1 MTAPRATSTP
11 GSPEHPGTEE
21 RPLSGLPHGL
31 RWRLTATFSAR
42 SRRRRLELFM
52 RALSPGPTDSL
63 LDLGVTDTG
72 WRSSNFLEAG
82 YPWPEQ
88 ITAVALYPM
97 PTFKALFPSVS
108 VVVADGRE
116 LPFERHQF
124 DIGFS
129 NAVIEHVGS
138 RSEQRRF
145 VAELV
150 RTCRRVFISTPN
162 AAFPVD
168 PHTLLPFVH
177 WLPRKYRDRVLV
189 RLGHGRWAGES
200 ILNPLRA
207 SDLVRLFPDEVDVR
221 IIRQRVLGVTTVI
234 IAVAQP
240 SAHSGA
246 PIEQRWISARDRSRG
261 RRPAMVNG
269 ERRRFGGYREV
280 AGWLPGSRLSRS
292 WRCA

>member
-1 MTAPRATSTP
+1 MPVSGQLPR
-11 GSPEHPGTEE
+11 
-21 RPLSGLPHGL
+21 GL
-31 RWRLTATFSAR
+31 RWRLTTTFSAR
-42 SRRRRLELFM
+42 SRKRRLELFM
-52 RALSPGPTDSL
+52 RTLSPGPTDSL
-63 LDLGVTDTG
+63 LDVGVTDTG

-82 YPWPEQ
+82 YPWPER
-88 ITAVALYPM
+88 ITAVALNPM
-97 PTFKALFPSVS
+97 PTFEALFPSVP

-138 RSEQRRF
+138 RTDQRRF

-177 WLPRKYRDRVLV
+177 WLPRRYRDRVLV
-189 RLGHGRWAGES
+189 RLGQRRWVGES
-200 ILNPLRA
+200 NLNPLRA
-207 SDLVRLFPDEVDVR
+207 SDLVRLFPHDVDVR

-234 IAVAQP
+234 IAVVE
-240 SAHSGA
+240 SD
-246 PIEQRWISARDRSRG
+246 DRSRADVAEIG
-261 RRPAMVNG
+261 RDIG
-269 ERRRFGGYREV
+269 
-280 AGWLPGSRLSRS
+280 
-292 WRCA
+292 

>member
-1 MTAPRATSTP
+1 MTAPRAAPTP
-11 GSPEHPGTEE
+11 GSLDDPGVEQ
-21 RPLSGLPHGL
+21 PPMSGLPRGL

-52 RALSPGPTDSL
+52 RMVSPGPTDSL
-63 LDLGVTDTG
+63 LDVGVTDTA

-88 ITAVALYPM
+88 ITAVALNPM
-97 PTFKALFPSVS
+97 PTFKALFPSVP

-116 LPFERHQF
+116 LPFQQLQF

-162 AAFPVD
+162 AGFPVD

-177 WLPRKYRDRVLV
+177 WLPRRYRDRVL
-189 RLGHGRWAGES
+189 RGLGQGRWAGES
-200 ILNPLRA
+200 NLNPLRA
-207 SDLVRLFPDEVDVR
+207 SDLVGLFANDVDVR
-221 IIRQRVLGVTTVI
+221 VVRQRVLGVTTVI
-234 IAVAQP
+234 IAVAE
-240 SAHSGA
+240 S
-246 PIEQRWISARDRSRG
+246 RARSDVVSVGNRSR
-261 RRPAMVNG
+261 
-269 ERRRFGGYREV
+269 
-280 AGWLPGSRLSRS
+280 
-292 WRCA
+292 